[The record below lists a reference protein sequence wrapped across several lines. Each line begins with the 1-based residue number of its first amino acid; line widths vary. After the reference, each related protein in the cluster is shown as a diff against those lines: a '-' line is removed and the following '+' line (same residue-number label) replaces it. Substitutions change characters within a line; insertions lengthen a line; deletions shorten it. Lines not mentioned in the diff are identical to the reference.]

1 VHGIGGVLG
10 ILLTAPLGSL
20 AFGGLGLSEKT
31 IGEQFITQSIGVIA
45 VGLWCLVATWLI
57 TLLVKK
63 TIGLRVTEDEEI
75 EGLDTSVHGEKGYN

>member
-1 VHGIGGVLG
+1 M
-10 ILLTAPLGSL
+10 
-20 AFGGLGLSEKT
+20 
-31 IGEQFITQSIGVIA
+31 
-45 VGLWCLVATWLI
+45 GLWCLVITWLI

>member
-1 VHGIGGVLG
+1 MIS
-10 ILLTAPLGSL
+10 PLGKKKL
-20 AFGGLGLSEKT
+20 
-31 IGEQFITQSIGVIA
+31 IGVIA